1 MKFLLKQKLNYKKVG
16 FIYYFY
22 PNQFSSQI
30 IKQAKKKDL
39 ILDINYKWHGKYRNV
54 DSYLILENDFNRLRA
69 DFKKKILEKRARFY
83 RKDPLTQLIQ
93 ILKYIFQRNNRA
105 KENRMYSAIQ
115 KAYNDK
121 QGFLELALKIANK
134 IERKVF
140 SYGWQEDPQQ
150 SFHYYIYYFQ
160 LGSKQVSFHSS
171 ELVLECPEFQG
182 KWIGYKNKLFPFNL
196 KIAKTSQK

>member
-1 MKFLLKQKLNYKKVG
+1 MKFLLKQKLNYKKAG

-39 ILDINYKWHGKYRNV
+39 ILDINYKWYGKYRIV
-54 DSYLILENDFNRLRA
+54 DSYLILEKDFKRLRA
-69 DFKKKILEKRARFY
+69 EFKKKILEKRVRFY
-83 RKDPLTQLIQ
+83 QQDYLIQLIK

-105 KENRMYSAIQ
+105 KENRMYSSIQ

-121 QGFLELALKIANK
+121 EAFLELALSIAK
-134 IERKVF
+134 KVRRKDF
-140 SYGWQEDPQQ
+140 LYGWKEDPQQ
-150 SFHYYIYYFQ
+150 SFHNYIYYFQ
-160 LGSKQVSFHSS
+160 FGKKQVSFHSD

-182 KWIGYKNKLFPFNL
+182 EWIGYRNETFPFKLNV
-196 KIAKTSQK
+196 I